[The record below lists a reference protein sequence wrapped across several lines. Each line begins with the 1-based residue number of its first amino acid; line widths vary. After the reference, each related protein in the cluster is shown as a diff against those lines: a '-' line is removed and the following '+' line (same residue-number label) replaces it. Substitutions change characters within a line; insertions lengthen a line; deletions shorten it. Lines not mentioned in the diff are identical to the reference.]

1 MLLTFS
7 AMELSFGFLDRGGDM
22 PGFPKEANWE
32 RAIGV
37 QIFRPTSN
45 QRKLRPVPQHCQ
57 TALIDALKK
66 SIHAITVLSGVK
78 NLHE

>member
-22 PGFPKEANWE
+22 PGFPQEANWK

-45 QRKLRPVPQHCQ
+45 QRKVRPVARHCQ
-57 TALIDALKK
+57 TALIDALKE
-66 SIHAITVLSGVK
+66 SIHAITVPSGVK
-78 NLHE
+78 NLR